1 MRMAFGLVS
10 LLVTLGII
18 ILVMSMMLDKQT
30 GSIPVAITAREEAKQ
45 IAGVGQDGEAATQS
59 AYFEEDTSGGKLR
72 KLTAR
77 RVVPGGAYDT
87 YFGLQKGDEIVEIE
101 QAGNMMKI
109 HDIANGDAGLAI
121 ALVSD
126 AYARNQR
133 IIVNRN
139 GQRLTLPMAPG
150 TAIAAAPGAPAA
162 GAGPATA
169 PAAPAPASASD
180 APSDNRSPLSRQ
192 LDLIKGA
199 GN

>member
-18 ILVMSMMLDKQT
+18 ILLMSMMLDKQT
-30 GSIPVAITAREEAKQ
+30 GTIPVALEARGEAKQ
-45 IAGVGQDGEAATQS
+45 IAGIGEDGEAATQS

-72 KLTAR
+72 KLTTV

-101 QAGNMMKI
+101 QSGSMMKI
-109 HDIANGDAGLAI
+109 NDIASGDAGLAI

-126 AYARNQR
+126 AYARKQH
-133 IIVNRN
+133 IIVNRD

-150 TAIAAAPGAPAA
+150 TVAAAPG
-162 GAGPATA
+162 GA
-169 PAAPAPASASD
+169 AAPATGPANTPPA
-180 APSDNRSPLSRQ
+180 DNRNPLVRQ
-192 LDLIKGA
+192 LDAIKDA
-199 GN
+199 AN